1 MNETTH
7 IDVVILIFMNEQ
19 CTLENQLS
27 YPEKTCIK
35 ILEIYV
41 QMMDFES
48 IGKTV
53 GKGPLLICSNGV
65 GLEPSF
71 GNISVHN
78 MQTDFKS
85 SCGTIE
91 DMEKVIETA
100 SMFLKTYQYADMH
113 KILETVY
120 QTLFPDQPAVTL
132 LGHSMGCQVALEFH
146 RRNPSIVNALVLILG
161 AAGQSLE
168 TFADSPYSKYVF
180 RAVHRLMRRVGPK
193 ANHVTRFLLRSRL
206 AWPFTQKMALVDPYY
221 TSREDFAPYLS
232 HIASMD
238 ILVFLAAAWE
248 CQLHNAWNT
257 LDSIHMPTLIIAAED
272 DPFFPL
278 SVMKKL
284 HNSIAKSEFW
294 FYRVE
299 AMLPLLSNQKR
310 LIIAWTG
317 FFAERLGDV
326 APPPQKTK

>member
-1 MNETTH
+1 MYQDSGDIRTDDGIQIH
-7 IDVVILIFMNEQ
+7 W
-19 CTLENQLS
+19 
-27 YPEKTCIK
+27 K
-35 ILEIYV
+35 II
-41 QMMDFES
+41 
-48 IGKTV
+48 

-65 GLEPSF
+65 G
-71 GNISVHN
+71 V
-78 MQTDFKS
+78 
-85 SCGTIE
+85 GTFFWKYIC
-91 DMEKVIETA
+91 A
-100 SMFLKTYQYADMH
+100 QYADRFQILMWDYRGH
-113 KILETVY
+113 GESDRNSEHVLKDISIRRHAQDLETIY

-132 LGHSMGCQVALEFH
+132 LGHSMGCQVALEFY

-180 RAVHRLMRRVGPK
+180 RAVHRFMRRVGPK
-193 ANHVTRFLLRSRL
+193 ANRVTRFLLQSRL

-221 TSREDFAPYLS
+221 TSRDDFAPYLS

-257 LDSIHMPTLIIAAED
+257 LDSVHVPTLIIAAED

-278 SVMKKL
+278 SVMRKL
-284 HNSIAKSEFW
+284 HNAIVQSEFLVLSGGSHAAIIEQPETIN
-294 FYRVE
+294 YR
-299 AMLPLLSNQKR
+299 LDR
-310 LIIAWTG
+310 

-326 APPPQKTK
+326 APPPQTTK